1 MWLQQLVVTQTVKG
15 RRFDRAFDY
24 LRELSHLKRKPG
36 VTFCY
41 ILFFKLVLVSV
52 MWVMSVISLWD
63 GSVTSSVYLKLLSLI
78 VFKFS

>member
-1 MWLQQLVVTQTVKG
+1 MWWQQLVVTQTVKG
-15 RRFDRAFDY
+15 RRFDRASDY

-52 MWVMSVISLWD
+52 M
-63 GSVTSSVYLKLLSLI
+63 
-78 VFKFS
+78 